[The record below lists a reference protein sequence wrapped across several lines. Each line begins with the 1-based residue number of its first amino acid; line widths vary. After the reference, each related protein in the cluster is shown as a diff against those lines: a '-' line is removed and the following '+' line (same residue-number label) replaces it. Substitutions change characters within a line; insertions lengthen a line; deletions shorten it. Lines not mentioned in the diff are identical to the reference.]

1 MLEGLKKG
9 CRALLNAVKDA
20 GAKAFALVVGT
31 GVAVGSAVSAHAA
44 PPDTTGVVTALTDMG
59 TALAAVGAAI
69 IAAAAIA
76 VTYKWIKGMLFG

>member
-1 MLEGLKKG
+1 MKVSFK
-9 CRALLNAVKDA
+9 ALT
-20 GAKAFALVVGT
+20 GTALAAASGI
-31 GVAVGSAVSAHAA
+31 AAAA
-44 PPDTTGVVTALTDMG
+44 PPDTTGVVTALGDMG